1 METKNIYVVLSD
13 TGSVLTRLIGFYTK
27 SKYNHCSISF
37 DPEFKTL
44 YSFGRKQ
51 PRNPFMG
58 GFVEESFYAGT
69 FKRFSNTTCLVLK
82 MEVDND
88 SYIQIKKNIDFFKEN
103 MNEYHY
109 NFIGLF
115 GAAVG
120 KQISRQNGYYCSHFV
135 AKVIEEADVKLW
147 DTPAFLVKPEDFGNH
162 ENFQIVYEGK
172 MSEFNQSA

>member
-27 SKYNHCSISF
+27 SRYNHCSISF
-37 DPEFKTL
+37 DPEFKSL

-51 PRNPFMG
+51 PRNPFIG
-58 GFVEESFYAGT
+58 GFVEESFYDGT

-82 MEVDND
+82 MNVDCD
-88 SYIQIKKNIDFFKEN
+88 SYDRIQNNINFFKEN
-103 MNEYHY
+103 MNRYHY

-120 KQISRQNGYYCSHFV
+120 REISRENAYYCSHFV

-147 DTPAFLVKPEDFGNH
+147 ETPAFLVKPDDFQH
-162 ENFQIVYEGK
+162 HKNFEIVYEGK
-172 MSEFNQSA
+172 MSEFK